1 MSEVQK
7 SRKKKEDPTVREIK
21 PREVVS
27 KEETSGPLD
36 RIVRGIF
43 KNIESP
49 GCSHTFS
56 FKNRKGE
63 PIRTYTM
70 EDGEEYEVP
79 LSVAD
84 HLNKNCSYPVH
95 RYLLDAQGMPAHKAI
110 EKMVHRFA
118 FQPLGF

>member
-1 MSEVQK
+1 MSLETQ
-7 SRKKKEDPTVREIK
+7 SRKKKQDPTVTEIK
-21 PREVVS
+21 PREEVPKDAPTIVDRVV
-27 KEETSGPLD
+27 K
-36 RIVRGIF
+36 GIF

-70 EDGEEYEVP
+70 EDGQEYEVP
-79 LSVAD
+79 LSVAE

-110 EKMVHRFA
+110 ERMVHRFA
-118 FQPLGF
+118 FQPLGFN